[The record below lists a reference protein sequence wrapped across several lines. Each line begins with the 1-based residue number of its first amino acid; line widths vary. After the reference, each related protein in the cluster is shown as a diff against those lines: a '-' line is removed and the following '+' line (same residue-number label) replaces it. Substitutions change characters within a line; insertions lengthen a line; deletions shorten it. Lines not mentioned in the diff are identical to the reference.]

1 MTTPDTEFIDQI
13 NRLLDQHLDEPTVS
27 VDALCHNLGMS
38 RSQLHRIIKEQSGLS
53 VSRYIRQRKLSKAR
67 QLLQETPL
75 RISEISDAIGMG
87 SIQNFSKYFA
97 EAFGLTPTDYRKQH
111 KRPTPD
117 AVPTGETVAPGS
129 PVSPVEPEPVPP
141 TPERVVLPARPR
153 RRLFWRGVYVV
164 LGLCVAVGI
173 GSWWLMSRPPAPPA
187 INSLAVLPF
196 VNLGSAETEPACA
209 GITDD
214 IHRSVSLLNN
224 LQVIARSSSDQYGK
238 TDKTTWQIG
247 NELHVAHL
255 LKGAVQRINNQIRV
269 RVELID
275 TQADVRLWVRT
286 YARPDNDIF
295 ALTEQVMVDIARQ
308 LKLTTTGKPLA
319 YTRNL
324 TAYNLFLQGRQLVVG
339 RSKDQLARSIR
350 YFDQAVAL
358 DTTFAEAIA
367 FKAEAYMLGLT
378 LGYSDRKE
386 ANRLAEPN
394 ALAAIRL
401 DPTNSTAYGV
411 LGTLYHDLHQWEAA
425 QNAFR
430 IAIQHNPNDAQAHYW
445 YSLVLRSVGKLPE
458 AIEHS
463 TKAVALDP
471 IYPVILAGHVLNCA
485 YADRFDLANAGLES
499 GRDLFQNSFVYQT
512 AQGYVCLT
520 AGRYQQAIDAF
531 AQAQELNAAYST
543 HNSAALYCEAKA
555 GHGPK
560 TLTFLR
566 TQVLRTPRDYYD
578 RAVVFAGLN
587 QTDSCM
593 AALKKAADG
602 DYFYRDTKVS
612 PIFRPYHR
620 HPVFRAILRQFHVAE

>member
-13 NRLLDQHLDEPTVS
+13 NRLLDQHLDDPTVS
-27 VDALCHNLGMS
+27 VDALCRDLGKS

-53 VSRYIRQRKLSKAR
+53 VSRYIRQRRLSKAR

-97 EAFGLTPTDYRKQH
+97 EEFGLTPTDYRKQH

-117 AVPTGETVAPGS
+117 AVLTGETAT
-129 PVSPVEPEPVPP
+129 PVSPVEPVATPP
-141 TPERVVLPARPR
+141 APEQVTPPAHPR
-153 RRLFWRGVYVV
+153 RRPFWRGVYAV
-164 LGLCVAVGI
+164 LGLGVAVGI
-173 GSWWLMSRPPAPPA
+173 GIWWLMSRGPATPA

-247 NELHVAHL
+247 NDLHVAHL

-286 YARPDNDIF
+286 YTRPDNDIF
-295 ALTEQVMVDIARQ
+295 VLTDQIVADMARQ
-308 LKLTTTGKPLA
+308 LKRTTARKPIS

-339 RSKDQLARSIR
+339 RSKDQLQRSIR
-350 YFDQAVAL
+350 YFDAAVTL
-358 DTTFAEAIA
+358 DTNFAEAIA
-367 FKAEAYMLGLT
+367 FKAEAYMLMPVM
-378 LGYSDRKE
+378 GYSDRQQ
-386 ANRLAEPN
+386 ANRLAEQN

-401 DPTNSTAYGV
+401 DPANSTAYGV

-425 QNAFR
+425 QNTFR
-430 IAIQHNPNDAQAHYW
+430 IAIEHNPNDAQAHYW

-458 AIEHS
+458 AVEQS

-471 IYPVILAGHVLNCA
+471 IYPVILAGHVVNCA
-485 YADRFDLANAGLES
+485 YAGRFDLADASLES

-512 AQGYVCLT
+512 AQSYVCLA
-520 AGRYQQAIDAF
+520 AGRYRQAIDAF
-531 AQAQELNAAYST
+531 ARAQELNAAYRT

-555 GHGPK
+555 GHRPK
-560 TLTFLR
+560 ALTFLR

-602 DYFYRDTKVS
+602 DYFHRDTKVS
-612 PIFRPYHR
+612 PIFRPYR
-620 HPVFRAILRQFHVAE
+620 NHPVFGAVLRQFHVAD